1 MAANPTTKNARSAYD
16 ASSIQVL
23 EGLEAVK
30 RRPGMYIGSTGPRGL
45 HHLVGEIVDNS
56 IDEALAG
63 YCSEVLIVVHPD
75 NSVTVIDD
83 GRGMPVGKM
92 AKYGKSATEV
102 ILTTLHAGGKFDG
115 QGYKVS
121 GGLHGVG
128 ASVVNALSEW
138 LEVEVRREGHVW
150 SQRYEL
156 GFPKGALTKNRKLK
170 KGEGTGTT
178 ISFKPDPEVFTE
190 TVELSFDTLSR
201 RFRESA
207 FLNKGLKIRLLDE
220 REEDR
225 DVTYQYDGG
234 IRDFVEHI
242 NEAKDPVHKTVFYL
256 EREEEVGD
264 VEVAMQ
270 WNSGFQDSVFTFAN
284 NINTHEGGAHLSG
297 FRSALSRTINAYARQ
312 KGLLKEKEESLTGD
326 DIREGLAAVISVK
339 LSEPQFEGQTKTKLG
354 NTEVKGLVESVTN
367 RYLAEFLEERPGEAK
382 AIVNKALQAA
392 RARLAARTVREKIR
406 KGYLESST
414 LPGKLADCSSKDPA
428 RSELYIVEGDSAGGC
443 FSGDTKVALADGRS
457 LSFRELV
464 AEQEEGHEHFC
475 YTIRR
480 DGRIGLERAI
490 NARVTKRGEEVVR
503 VTLDNGEEITCTP
516 DHRFMLRDGSYKPA
530 AELRPDDSMMP
541 LYRRLSDKS
550 EPGIT
555 IDGYEMAWDPG
566 SQRWLFTHMLADW
579 HNRWRGVYEKASGE
593 HCHHIDFDRQN
604 NDPTNVVRL
613 PAEVH
618 LALHREP
625 VGRTLHRPETIE
637 KGRKLRRSAEFR
649 AAMSERMRREDTRR
663 ILSEQ
668 ARAQWEDEAYKEYMV
683 RKWREFCEAN
693 EEYRLANLA
702 RLDAAQRA
710 YWSDEANRL
719 AQAERVRARFE
730 ANPKMRE
737 NLAALAKAQWE
748 DEMLLAWR
756 REETR
761 KQWTPEF
768 REKRRAALDKTYY
781 KKTVA
786 ALREHLKEQALLD
799 LVAYDAHRRETRDKS
814 LLRFD
819 TFCKRYFDGDEAQAR
834 EAVAN
839 HNHRVVSVELV
850 EEREDVYD
858 LEVPGTHNFAL
869 ASGVFVHNSAKQ
881 GRERNFQAILP
892 LRGKILNVEKANMNK
907 VLSNVEIQAMI
918 SAIGAG
924 VGETFDIEQA
934 RYNKIVIM
942 TDADVD
948 GSHIRTLVLTFL
960 FRNMPELI
968 EAGYVYIA
976 QPPLYKVTHQ
986 RKDYYVYND
995 RELQEILTRLN
1006 ANGNANI
1013 GRFKGLGEMN
1023 PIQLWETTM
1032 DPQNRTL
1039 LQVAVES
1046 AAVADELFTALMGDK
1061 VEPRKQFI
1069 EENAREVKNL
1079 DA

>member
-1 MAANPTTKNARSAYD
+1 LAANPTTKNTKSAYD

-45 HHLVGEIVDNS
+45 HHLVREIMDNS

-63 YCSEVLIVVHPD
+63 HCTEILVTIYPD
-75 NSVTVIDD
+75 NSVKITDD

-92 AKYGKSATEV
+92 AKYGKPAAEV
-102 ILTTLHAGGKFDG
+102 IMTTLHAGGKFG
-115 QGYKVS
+115 GEGYKVS

-138 LEVEVRREGHVW
+138 LELEIRREGHVW
-150 SQRYEL
+150 SQRYER
-156 GFPKGALTKNRKLK
+156 GFPKSALTKDRKLK
-170 KGEGTGTT
+170 KGEGTGT
-178 ISFKPDPEVFTE
+178 IVSFMPDPEVFTE
-190 TVELSFDTLSR
+190 TQDFSFDTLSR
-201 RFRESA
+201 WFREWA
-207 FLNKGLKIRLLDE
+207 FLNKGLKIRLVDE

-225 DVTYQYDGG
+225 DVTYQYEGG

-242 NEAKDPVHKTVFYL
+242 NEAKDPVHKTIFYL
-256 EREEEVGD
+256 EREEEVGE

-312 KGLLKEKEESLTGD
+312 KGLLREKEESLTGD

-339 LSEPQFEGQTKTKLG
+339 LQEPQFEGQTKTKLG

-428 RSELYIVEGDSAGGC
+428 RSELYIVEGDSAGG
-443 FSGDTKVALADGRS
+443 
-457 LSFRELV
+457 
-464 AEQEEGHEHFC
+464 
-475 YTIRR
+475 
-480 DGRIGLERAI
+480 
-490 NARVTKRGEEVVR
+490 
-503 VTLDNGEEITCTP
+503 
-516 DHRFMLRDGSYKPA
+516 
-530 AELRPDDSMMP
+530 
-541 LYRRLSDKS
+541 
-550 EPGIT
+550 
-555 IDGYEMAWDPG
+555 
-566 SQRWLFTHMLADW
+566 
-579 HNRWRGVYEKASGE
+579 
-593 HCHHIDFDRQN
+593 
-604 NDPTNVVRL
+604 
-613 PAEVH
+613 
-618 LALHREP
+618 
-625 VGRTLHRPETIE
+625 
-637 KGRKLRRSAEFR
+637 
-649 AAMSERMRREDTRR
+649 
-663 ILSEQ
+663 
-668 ARAQWEDEAYKEYMV
+668 
-683 RKWREFCEAN
+683 
-693 EEYRLANLA
+693 
-702 RLDAAQRA
+702 
-710 YWSDEANRL
+710 
-719 AQAERVRARFE
+719 
-730 ANPKMRE
+730 
-737 NLAALAKAQWE
+737 
-748 DEMLLAWR
+748 
-756 REETR
+756 
-761 KQWTPEF
+761 
-768 REKRRAALDKTYY
+768 
-781 KKTVA
+781 
-786 ALREHLKEQALLD
+786 
-799 LVAYDAHRRETRDKS
+799 
-814 LLRFD
+814 
-819 TFCKRYFDGDEAQAR
+819 
-834 EAVAN
+834 
-839 HNHRVVSVELV
+839 
-850 EEREDVYD
+850 
-858 LEVPGTHNFAL
+858 
-869 ASGVFVHNSAKQ
+869 SAKQ

-986 RKDYYVYND
+986 RKDFYVYND

-1061 VEPRKQFI
+1061 VEPRKEFI

>member
-1 MAANPTTKNARSAYD
+1 LAANSVTKNAKSAYD

-45 HHLVGEIVDNS
+45 HHLVWEIVDNS

-63 YCSEVLIVVHPD
+63 YCSEVLVVVHPD
-75 NSVTVIDD
+75 NTVTVSDD
-83 GRGMPVGKM
+83 GRGMPVGTMK
-92 AKYGKSATEV
+92 KYKKSATEV

-138 LEVEVRREGHVW
+138 LEVEVRRDGHLW
-150 SQRYEL
+150 TQRYER
-156 GFPKGALTKNRKLK
+156 GFPKGALSKVRKLK

-178 ISFKPDPEVFTE
+178 ISFMPDPEVFTE

-225 DVTYQYDGG
+225 DVTYQYEGG

-354 NTEVKGLVESVTN
+354 NTEVKGLVESATN

-428 RSELYIVEGDSAGGC
+428 RSELYIVEGDSAGG
-443 FSGDTKVALADGRS
+443 
-457 LSFRELV
+457 
-464 AEQEEGHEHFC
+464 
-475 YTIRR
+475 
-480 DGRIGLERAI
+480 
-490 NARVTKRGEEVVR
+490 
-503 VTLDNGEEITCTP
+503 
-516 DHRFMLRDGSYKPA
+516 
-530 AELRPDDSMMP
+530 
-541 LYRRLSDKS
+541 
-550 EPGIT
+550 
-555 IDGYEMAWDPG
+555 
-566 SQRWLFTHMLADW
+566 
-579 HNRWRGVYEKASGE
+579 
-593 HCHHIDFDRQN
+593 
-604 NDPTNVVRL
+604 
-613 PAEVH
+613 
-618 LALHREP
+618 
-625 VGRTLHRPETIE
+625 
-637 KGRKLRRSAEFR
+637 
-649 AAMSERMRREDTRR
+649 
-663 ILSEQ
+663 
-668 ARAQWEDEAYKEYMV
+668 
-683 RKWREFCEAN
+683 
-693 EEYRLANLA
+693 
-702 RLDAAQRA
+702 
-710 YWSDEANRL
+710 
-719 AQAERVRARFE
+719 
-730 ANPKMRE
+730 
-737 NLAALAKAQWE
+737 
-748 DEMLLAWR
+748 
-756 REETR
+756 
-761 KQWTPEF
+761 
-768 REKRRAALDKTYY
+768 
-781 KKTVA
+781 
-786 ALREHLKEQALLD
+786 
-799 LVAYDAHRRETRDKS
+799 
-814 LLRFD
+814 
-819 TFCKRYFDGDEAQAR
+819 
-834 EAVAN
+834 
-839 HNHRVVSVELV
+839 
-850 EEREDVYD
+850 
-858 LEVPGTHNFAL
+858 
-869 ASGVFVHNSAKQ
+869 SAKQ

-924 VGETFDIEQA
+924 VGETFDVEQA

-960 FRNMPELI
+960 YRNMPELI

-976 QPPLYKVTHQ
+976 QPPLFKVTHQ
-986 RKDYYVYND
+986 RKDHYVYNE
-995 RELQEILTRLN
+995 RELQETLTRLN

-1023 PIQLWETTM
+1023 PNQLWETTM

-1039 LQVAVES
+1039 LQVTVES

-1061 VEPRKQFI
+1061 VEPRKAFI

>member
-1 MAANPTTKNARSAYD
+1 LAANSVTKNAKSAYD

-45 HHLVGEIVDNS
+45 HHLVWEIVDNS

-63 YCSEVLIVVHPD
+63 YCSEVLVVVHPD
-75 NSVTVIDD
+75 NTVTVSDD
-83 GRGMPVGKM
+83 GRGMPVGAMK
-92 AKYGKSATEV
+92 KYKTSATEV

-138 LEVEVRREGHVW
+138 LEVEVRRDGHLW
-150 SQRYEL
+150 TQRYER
-156 GFPKGALTKNRKLK
+156 GFPKGALSKVRKLK

-178 ISFKPDPEVFTE
+178 ISFMPDPEVFTE

-225 DVTYQYDGG
+225 DVSYQYEGG

-354 NTEVKGLVESVTN
+354 NTEVKGLVESATN
-367 RYLAEFLEERPGEAK
+367 RYLAEFLEERPVEAK

-428 RSELYIVEGDSAGGC
+428 RSELYIVEGDSAGG
-443 FSGDTKVALADGRS
+443 
-457 LSFRELV
+457 
-464 AEQEEGHEHFC
+464 
-475 YTIRR
+475 
-480 DGRIGLERAI
+480 
-490 NARVTKRGEEVVR
+490 
-503 VTLDNGEEITCTP
+503 
-516 DHRFMLRDGSYKPA
+516 
-530 AELRPDDSMMP
+530 
-541 LYRRLSDKS
+541 
-550 EPGIT
+550 
-555 IDGYEMAWDPG
+555 
-566 SQRWLFTHMLADW
+566 
-579 HNRWRGVYEKASGE
+579 
-593 HCHHIDFDRQN
+593 
-604 NDPTNVVRL
+604 
-613 PAEVH
+613 
-618 LALHREP
+618 
-625 VGRTLHRPETIE
+625 
-637 KGRKLRRSAEFR
+637 
-649 AAMSERMRREDTRR
+649 
-663 ILSEQ
+663 
-668 ARAQWEDEAYKEYMV
+668 
-683 RKWREFCEAN
+683 
-693 EEYRLANLA
+693 
-702 RLDAAQRA
+702 
-710 YWSDEANRL
+710 
-719 AQAERVRARFE
+719 
-730 ANPKMRE
+730 
-737 NLAALAKAQWE
+737 
-748 DEMLLAWR
+748 
-756 REETR
+756 
-761 KQWTPEF
+761 
-768 REKRRAALDKTYY
+768 
-781 KKTVA
+781 
-786 ALREHLKEQALLD
+786 
-799 LVAYDAHRRETRDKS
+799 
-814 LLRFD
+814 
-819 TFCKRYFDGDEAQAR
+819 
-834 EAVAN
+834 
-839 HNHRVVSVELV
+839 
-850 EEREDVYD
+850 
-858 LEVPGTHNFAL
+858 
-869 ASGVFVHNSAKQ
+869 SAKQ

-924 VGETFDIEQA
+924 VGETFDVEQA

-976 QPPLYKVTHQ
+976 QPPLFKVTHQ
-986 RKDYYVYND
+986 RKDHYVYNE
-995 RELQEILTRLN
+995 RELQETLRRLN

-1023 PIQLWETTM
+1023 PNQLWETTM

-1039 LQVAVES
+1039 LQVTVES

-1061 VEPRKQFI
+1061 VEPRKAFI